1 MTQPISLELL
11 PRTAAIDAKG
21 HMSIGGCDLQALA
34 QQFGT
39 PLFVYDETEIRERC
53 REYIDTFRGSVAYA
67 SKAFLCT
74 ALVHIVAEEGLDID
88 VASGGELNVAL
99 AAGMPAQRIVLH
111 GNNKSSAELRQAM
124 MAGIKHI
131 VVDSFDELDR
141 IHELVNVDGLSRPS
155 VLVRVNPGVDAHTHE
170 YLATGAVD
178 SKFGF
183 ALLDG
188 VALRAIERIVSDGS
202 TQLGGLHIHIGSQ
215 IFARDGFTAAIDRL
229 VAFIAQI
236 ERATGVTIEELNL
249 GGGLG
254 VRYTLDDAG
263 IDIGNHSA
271 MMQEDLGSALAAV
284 GARSAPRLATE
295 PGRSIVATAG
305 VTLYSVGTIKAVP
318 GGRTYVSVD
327 GGMSD
332 NSRPAMYGARYE
344 AFVVTRA
351 ADTRGFVATV
361 AGKHCEQGD
370 LLVRDAQLPA
380 DISIGDVLCTPCTG
394 AYGYSMA
401 SNYNKLARP
410 AVVFVADGVAR
421 VVVRRET
428 DEDLQRLDV
437 G

>member
-1 MTQPISLELL
+1 MTDPISLELL
-11 PRTAAIDAKG
+11 PRSAAIDSDG
-21 HMSIGGCDLQALA
+21 RMSIGGCDLGELA

-53 REYIDTFRGSVAYA
+53 REYVDTFRGSVAYA
-67 SKAFLCT
+67 SKAFLCK
-74 ALVHIVAEEGLDID
+74 AMVHIVAEEGLDID
-88 VASGGELNVAL
+88 VASGGELNVAIS
-99 AAGMPAQRIVLH
+99 AGMPAQRIVLH
-111 GNNKSSAELRQAM
+111 GNNKSTAELRHAM
-124 MAGIKHI
+124 TIGIKHI

-141 IHELVNVDGLSRPS
+141 IHALVTGEGLDAPS
-155 VLVRVNPGVDAHTHE
+155 VLIRVNPGVDAHTHE

-188 VALRAIERIVSDGS
+188 VALRAVERIVSEGS
-202 TQLGGLHIHIGSQ
+202 AHLAGLHIHIGSQ
-215 IFARDGFTAAIDRL
+215 IFVRDGFTAAIDRL
-229 VAFIAQI
+229 VALIAQI
-236 ERATGVTIEELNL
+236 ERATGVTIDELNL

-254 VRYTLDDAG
+254 VRYTLGDAG
-263 IDIGNHSA
+263 IDIGNHAA
-271 MMQEDLGSALAAV
+271 MIQEDLGSALAAV
-284 GARSAPRLATE
+284 GARSAPLLATE

-332 NSRPAMYGARYE
+332 NSRPALYGARYE

-351 ADTRGFVATV
+351 AHNREFVATV

-370 LLVRDAQLPA
+370 LLVRDAQLPG
-380 DISIGDVLCTPCTG
+380 DIAVGDVLCTPCTG

-410 AVVFVADGVAR
+410 AVVFVANGVAR
-421 VVVRRET
+421 VVIRRET
-428 DEDLQRLDV
+428 DADLQRLDV